1 MKKKPVKSRCEKKV
15 EKQRVRLVRPGSPLG
30 ARGSTNQ
37 QDKLTKEDK
46 LTEKNPL
53 REDKLIKGEVLE
65 DKPRKTLTRPG
76 RLRARSGHIGPNG
89 PPGFPVF
96 VSNLAAPG
104 FRTAVPAPFWVPGGQ
119 FFVIL
124 AEFGSIYLP
133 LLFDFHLKTLKNTFW
148 GKKRGFFE
156 PRS

>member
-53 REDKLIKGEVLE
+53 REDKLIKGEVLG
-65 DKPRKTLTRPG
+65 DKPRRILTRPG
-76 RLRARSGHIGPNG
+76 RASGPERIYW
-89 PPGFPVF
+89 
-96 VSNLAAPG
+96 
-104 FRTAVPAPFWVPGGQ
+104 TQWVPGLPGICVRISQ
-119 FFVIL
+119 LRAFAPRFRL
-124 AEFGSIYLP
+124 PFGSPGVI
-133 LLFDFHLKTLKNTFW
+133 FCHF
-148 GKKRGFFE
+148 G
-156 PRS
+156 